1 MQSTCKVMPSNS
13 PTEVLGASTGGDAAA
28 LEAQFTDAVVAAT
41 QVQSAVRL
49 LEDTAR
55 ELVLTRRCA
64 DVCKVTHLLRTSG
77 DRLSRAALE
86 KFDTSVRTALDH
98 IVAAPLPDTSY
109 LQATLGVK
117 EGGLGLR
124 RAVDLSL
131 PAFVASATE
140 SRPAVFNLIR
150 KFVEA
155 SVLPQSSFEEF
166 DARLALARTR
176 LWLSVPEGVASDL
189 QSIVDEHADL
199 AEKRFEAVSLGQ
211 TARPDAADADASQNS
226 VSLLLQPAGAENPE
240 HPTNV
245 GGLQRALSERIDNLR
260 FDELADTLLQ
270 LQSWSSVRRLSELRD
285 PRVSHGWLWALN
297 PAHGPR
303 VRQDRFWTCLR
314 IRLGV
319 DIIGDAVLCPRCN
332 KQVLDTA
339 CVHALCCAP
348 GESTRGHNRTRD
360 SALQLVSAADPSAEV
375 EVPGLIPDRPTL
387 RPADIFTMAAIP
399 GCQAA
404 LDIGI
409 CSPDACG
416 AGADCCES
424 MFQNKLETYGDHL
437 EDLASRGIRYK
448 PLVFSCFGRP
458 HPESYDT
465 LEIIAKQAARRHGV
479 ADFRPILRRAL
490 DHITV
495 AIWNRAA
502 AMAHACLP
510 EGSPEELGLLFGEC
524 EEHSCAGDD
533 ADGSDDDMGESSG
546 ETPGTSAHAH
556 LSTGGA
562 GN

>member
-1 MQSTCKVMPSNS
+1 MAPGWDSEYVQSTCKVMPSNS

-49 LEDTAR
+49 LEDTAC

-226 VSLLLQPAGAENPE
+226 VSLLLQPAGAEDPE

-245 GGLQRALSERIDNLR
+245 GGLQR
-260 FDELADTLLQ
+260 
-270 LQSWSSVRRLSELRD
+270 
-285 PRVSHGWLWALN
+285 
-297 PAHGPR
+297 
-303 VRQDRFWTCLR
+303 
-314 IRLGV
+314 
-319 DIIGDAVLCPRCN
+319 CP
-332 KQVLDTA
+332 K
-339 CVHALCCAP
+339 
-348 GESTRGHNRTRD
+348 G
-360 SALQLVSAADPSAEV
+360 
-375 EVPGLIPDRPTL
+375 
-387 RPADIFTMAAIP
+387 
-399 GCQAA
+399 
-404 LDIGI
+404 
-409 CSPDACG
+409 
-416 AGADCCES
+416 
-424 MFQNKLETYGDHL
+424 
-437 EDLASRGIRYK
+437 
-448 PLVFSCFGRP
+448 
-458 HPESYDT
+458 
-465 LEIIAKQAARRHGV
+465 
-479 ADFRPILRRAL
+479 
-490 DHITV
+490 
-495 AIWNRAA
+495 
-502 AMAHACLP
+502 
-510 EGSPEELGLLFGEC
+510 
-524 EEHSCAGDD
+524 
-533 ADGSDDDMGESSG
+533 
-546 ETPGTSAHAH
+546 
-556 LSTGGA
+556 
-562 GN
+562 